1 MIFNT
6 ISPIIISIE
15 KMAEDEKKD
24 NQSYPYLY
32 YNNFPT
38 KKEGSSRTFGCNVTI
53 KPSVTLL
60 FYLLESY

>member
-38 KKEGSSRTFGCNVTI
+38 KKEGFLEHLVVMLQSS
-53 KPSVTLL
+53 LL
-60 FYLLESY
+60 